1 MKNNLY
7 TPAPPY
13 FPPLRGC
20 SCSSISLV
28 IGFRVFTCCCPMR
41 RTRDRGGLWRW
52 RGGRKKEQIRRWN
65 IYQVLFHFVCLFV
78 YLFICWWNIISK
90 KSAFKVFS
98 FTMVRDREKFSSMKY
113 SGLFSVVC
121 YRNSFFFSLSLQAKT
136 QNTKTKMIKIR
147 GLRNFLWTIK

>member
-1 MKNNLY
+1 
-7 TPAPPY
+7 
-13 FPPLRGC
+13 
-20 SCSSISLV
+20 
-28 IGFRVFTCCCPMR
+28 MR

-121 YRNSFFFSLSLQAKT
+121 YRNSFFFLSLSPSENAKYE
-136 QNTKTKMIKIR
+136 NENDKNSRVEKFSVDNKIE
-147 GLRNFLWTIK
+147 